1 MEYIWENIDKGRKGE
16 WQTQIRLG
24 GVAWLIG
31 HVAISF
37 DRQNQIRLG
46 GVARL
51 IDHVVLSFDK
61 QTQ

>member
-1 MEYIWENIDKGRKGE
+1 MEYIWENIDKGRQGE
-16 WQTQIRLG
+16 WQTQIRQG
-24 GVAWLIG
+24 GVVRPID
-31 HVAISF
+31 HVALSF

-51 IDHVVLSFDK
+51 IEHVALSFDK